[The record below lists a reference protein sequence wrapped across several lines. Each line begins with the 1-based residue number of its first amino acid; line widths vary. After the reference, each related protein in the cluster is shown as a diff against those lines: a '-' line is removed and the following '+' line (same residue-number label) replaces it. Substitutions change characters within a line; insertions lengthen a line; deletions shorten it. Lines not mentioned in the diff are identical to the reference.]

1 MIKKINQKLINV
13 NQNNII
19 GTSKNYNQRQTLLK
33 PKNDI
38 EKNYWFTLN
47 REDIFKYTGKK
58 FSKYIIYL
66 NGNYKFTKT

>member
-1 MIKKINQKLINV
+1 LIKKDKSEINLI

-19 GTSKNYNQRQTLLK
+19 GTLKTQSKANSFK

-47 REDIFKYTGKK
+47 RDDIFKYTGKS
-58 FSKYIIYL
+58 FQNI
-66 NGNYKFTKT
+66 